1 MNEKDY
7 CKFVFLGLVN
17 LLSLLFSIIIIISAS
32 NIKSKK
38 GILEVQNPSCF
49 DIKSLKDIIDNH
61 YSGVAALFSFH
72 VILFVFFFIFLFL
85 LAFCRNKDDENIV
98 IIPQNMN
105 RIIIFGN
112 NTERNMIENRNENT
126 EQNQSQEN
134 NGNGNLNPEYLIKA
148 ICASVI
154 LCQMFYL
161 IELILIG
168 VLHYKINA
176 IEILDCKVFYIK
188 VFSMSSTF
196 ACSGRIP
203 EALPLPY

>member
-38 GILEVQNPSCF
+38 GILEVQNPTCF

-105 RIIIFGN
+105 RIIM
-112 NTERNMIENRNENT
+112 NMTSYDIPM
-126 EQNQSQEN
+126 NQ
-134 NGNGNLNPEYLIKA
+134 LFDYLFTPTVSA
-148 ICASVI
+148 
-154 LCQMFYL
+154 
-161 IELILIG
+161 
-168 VLHYKINA
+168 
-176 IEILDCKVFYIK
+176 
-188 VFSMSSTF
+188 
-196 ACSGRIP
+196 R
-203 EALPLPY
+203 